1 MHLRKVFLWSMI
13 ASLALAAL
21 LGIAALVLP
30 RYGPEE
36 EVLVS
41 TALFVCFSIVALM
54 CATVLERRRA
64 VAFMWA
70 GLGSAVAALLVW
82 LTLIW
87 FDSFLGWSAERV
99 IVQIAGMFTIGALLA
114 AQSGLLALPRFDT
127 RRDHAIRR
135 ATIGVSALLATYA
148 VILIWWYDRIE
159 RVIDGDILG
168 RAMGVLSIIAA
179 CGTVVTPILWKV
191 QSVKRGGAGE
201 SVPLNV
207 EVRIVCPRCHHEQAL
222 KPGKR
227 ACAQCS
233 LRISIELEEPRCA
246 CGYLLHRLEND
257 RCPEC
262 GRAVEQRD
270 RWAARSEPSR
280 VPS

>member
-1 MHLRKVFLWSMI
+1 MHLRKVFPWSMI

-30 RYGPEE
+30 RYGPDE

-54 CATVLERRRA
+54 CATVLGRRRA

-70 GLGSAVAALLVW
+70 GLGSAVVALLVW
-82 LTLIW
+82 LTLVW
-87 FDSFLGWSAERV
+87 FDSVLDWGAQRV
-99 IVQIAGMFTIGALLA
+99 VIQIAGTFTIGGLLA
-114 AQSGLLALPRFDT
+114 AQSGLLVLPRFDT
-127 RRDHAIRR
+127 RRDDLVRR
-135 ATIGVSALLATYA
+135 VTIGVSVFLATYA
-148 VILIWWYDRIE
+148 IVLLWWYDKIE
-159 RVIDGDILG
+159 RVIDDESLG
-168 RAMGVLSIIAA
+168 RAIGVLSIIAA

-201 SVPLNV
+201 SIPLDV
-207 EVRIVCPRCHHEQAL
+207 EIRIVCPRCHHEQAL

-227 ACAQCS
+227 ACAKCS

-270 RWAARSEPSR
+270 RWAAGAGSLQ
-280 VPS
+280 V

>member
-54 CATVLERRRA
+54 CATVLDRRRA
-64 VAFMWA
+64 VVFMWA
-70 GLGSAVAALLVW
+70 GLGSATLAMLAW
-82 LTLIW
+82 LAIIW
-87 FDSFLGWSAERV
+87 FDKFLGWSAERV
-99 IVQIAGMFTIGALLA
+99 VVQIAGMFTIGALLA

-127 RRDHAIRR
+127 RRDDAIRR
-135 ATIGVSALLATYA
+135 VTIGVSVLLATYA
-148 VILIWWYDRIE
+148 VILIWWFDQIE
-159 RVIDGDILG
+159 RVIDDDMLA
-168 RAMGVLSIIAA
+168 RAIGVLSIVAA

-191 QSVKRGGAGE
+191 QSVKRSGTGE
-201 SVPLNV
+201 SIPLKV

-227 ACAQCS
+227 ACAKCS
-233 LRISIELEEPRCA
+233 LRISIELEEPRCV

-270 RWAARSEPSR
+270 RWAAS
-280 VPS
+280 

>member
-30 RYGPEE
+30 RYGPDE

-41 TALFVCFSIVALM
+41 TVAFTCFSIVALI

-64 VAFMWA
+64 VVFMWA
-70 GLGSAVAALLVW
+70 GLGSAVVALLVW

-87 FDSFLGWSAERV
+87 FDTFLDWRTERV
-99 IVQIAGMFTIGALLA
+99 VVQVAGMFTIGALLA
-114 AQSGLLALPRFDT
+114 AQSGLLALPRFDHVRDDVV
-127 RRDHAIRR
+127 RRW
-135 ATIGVSALLATYA
+135 TIGVSVLLATYA
-148 VILIWWYDRIE
+148 VILIWWFDQIE
-159 RVIDGDILG
+159 RVINGDILG
-168 RAMGVLSIIAA
+168 RAIGVISIIAA

-191 QSVKRGGAGE
+191 QSVRRSGTGE
-201 SVPLNV
+201 SISLKV

-227 ACAQCS
+227 ACSKCS

-270 RWAARSEPSR
+270 RWAAS
-280 VPS
+280 

>member
-1 MHLRKVFLWSMI
+1 MHLRRVFLWSMI

-30 RYGPEE
+30 RYGPDE

-41 TALFVCFSIVALM
+41 TALFACFSIVALM

-87 FDSFLGWSAERV
+87 FHNSLGWTVERV
-99 IVQIAGMFTIGALLA
+99 ILQIAGMFTIGALLA
-114 AQSGLLALPRFDT
+114 AQSGLLALPRFDHLRDNVV
-127 RRDHAIRR
+127 RRW
-135 ATIGVSALLATYA
+135 TIGVSGLLATYA
-148 VILIWWYDRIE
+148 VILIWWYDQIE
-159 RVIDGDILG
+159 RVIDGYILG
-168 RAMGVLSIIAA
+168 RALGVLSIIAA

-207 EVRIVCPRCHHEQAL
+207 EIRIVCPRCHHEQGL

-227 ACAQCS
+227 ACAKCS

-270 RWAARSEPSR
+270 RWAATGPSR

>member
-30 RYGPEE
+30 RYGPDE

-135 ATIGVSALLATYA
+135 ATIGVSVFLATDV
-148 VILIWWYDRIE
+148 VILIWWYDQIE
-159 RVIDGDILG
+159 RVVDGYILG
-168 RAMGVLSIIAA
+168 RAVGVLSIIAA

-201 SVPLNV
+201 SIPLDV
-207 EVRIVCPRCHHEQAL
+207 EIRIVCPRCHHEQAL

-227 ACAQCS
+227 ACAKCS

-270 RWAARSEPSR
+270 RWAAGAGSLQ
-280 VPS
+280 V

>member
-1 MHLRKVFLWSMI
+1 MI

-41 TALFVCFSIVALM
+41 TVVFTCFSIVALM
-54 CATVLERRRA
+54 SATVLERRRA
-64 VAFMWA
+64 VVFMWA
-70 GLGSAVAALLVW
+70 GLGSAVVALLTW

-87 FDSFLGWSAERV
+87 FDRLLDWKAERV
-99 IVQIAGMFTIGALLA
+99 VVQVAGMFTIGALLA
-114 AQSGLLALPRFDT
+114 AQSGLLALPRFDHVRDDVV
-127 RRDHAIRR
+127 RRW
-135 ATIGVSALLATYA
+135 TIGVSVLLATYA
-148 VILIWWYDRIE
+148 VILIWWFDEIE

-168 RAMGVLSIIAA
+168 RAIGVLSIIAA

-191 QSVKRGGAGE
+191 QSVRRSGAGE
-201 SVPLNV
+201 SIPLKV
-207 EVRIVCPRCHHEQAL
+207 EVRIVCPRCHHEQVL
-222 KPGKR
+222 KPGKG
-227 ACAQCS
+227 ACAKCS

-246 CGYLLHRLEND
+246 CGYLLHRLAND
-257 RCPEC
+257 HCPEC

-270 RWAARSEPSR
+270 RWAARE
-280 VPS
+280 

>member
-1 MHLRKVFLWSMI
+1 MHIRKVFLWSMI

-168 RAMGVLSIIAA
+168 RAIGVISIIAA

-191 QSVKRGGAGE
+191 QSVRRSGTGE
-201 SVPLNV
+201 SISLKV

-227 ACAQCS
+227 ACSKCS

-270 RWAARSEPSR
+270 RWAAS
-280 VPS
+280 